1 MQRTILIIIGWLAV
15 VLGTIGVV
23 LPLLPTTPFILLAAW
38 CFARSSPRFHH
49 WLLYRSWFGGYLR
62 HWQRYKA
69 MPPGAKPRAI
79 IVILLTFGVSLWLV
93 NMLWVR
99 LLLLAILCGLL
110 VFLWRIPVVEPHL
123 WCCNS
128 TNEPVNSGV
137 FEHRRARLKVN
148 QL

>member
-23 LPLLPTTPFILLAAW
+23 LPLLPTTPIILLAAW

-69 MPPGAKPRAI
+69 MSPGAKPRAI
-79 IVILLTFGVSLWLV
+79 MVILLTFGVSLWLV

-110 VFLWRIPVVEPHL
+110 VFLWRIPVVDAEQQ
-123 WCCNS
+123 N
-128 TNEPVNSGV
+128 G
-137 FEHRRARLKVN
+137 
-148 QL
+148 

>member
-79 IVILLTFGVSLWLV
+79 IVILLTFGVSLWLGDMV
-93 NMLWVR
+93 WVR
-99 LLLLAILCGLL
+99 LLLLTILCGLL
-110 VFLWRIPVVEPHL
+110 IFLWRIPVVDTEQQ
-123 WCCNS
+123 N
-128 TNEPVNSGV
+128 G
-137 FEHRRARLKVN
+137 
-148 QL
+148 

>member
-15 VLGTIGVV
+15 VLGTLGVV

-62 HWQRYKA
+62 HWQKHRA

-79 IVILLTFGVSLWLV
+79 AAILITFAISLWLV
-93 NMLWVR
+93 KMMWVR
-99 LLLLAILCGLL
+99 ILLLAILTCLL
-110 VFLWRIPVVEPHL
+110 FFMWRIPVVDEKQQKH
-123 WCCNS
+123 
-128 TNEPVNSGV
+128 
-137 FEHRRARLKVN
+137 
-148 QL
+148 